1 MVTKITIGHSNGR
14 VKVFILIKA
23 NPTSIKE
30 LVQMLHND
38 EIALFPDLIEIIL
51 TLILRSVAGSQSRS
65 FITTLA
71 MEVQY
76 LYKISEFHHGFPSQL

>member
-51 TLILRSVAGSQSRS
+51 
-65 FITTLA
+65 
-71 MEVQY
+71 
-76 LYKISEFHHGFPSQL
+76 